1 MEIESGGAAGRG
13 PEQQR
18 ASWILPGRPPGG
30 LPALAAIVRDRW
42 LLAVVIAALVVIAG
56 VGFSKLR
63 ADRITPRRC

>member
-1 MEIESGGAAGRG
+1 MEMSSGGAAGRG

-42 LLAVVIAALVVIAG
+42 LLALVIAVLVVVAG
-56 VGFSKLR
+56 VGFSELR
-63 ADRITPRRC
+63 ATSLPSS